1 MRDAMPVWSV
11 AGVVLGL
18 AASHALQMRVDGRIA
33 RRVAEARTAD
43 DPSRR
48 RMREAAR
55 ERLSERGAA

>member
-11 AGVVLGL
+11 AGVVLRR

-43 DPSRR
+43 DPSRH
-48 RMREAAR
+48 RMRETAR
-55 ERLSERGAA
+55 ERLPERGAA